1 MLEWIISSAV
11 LTAIV
16 IALRCI
22 FKGKISLRVQYAL
35 WALVLLRLLVPV
47 TFGSTGF
54 SVMNLIDRPAAAAP
68 SLSSATVGY
77 AGEETPYIVVVAPD
91 ANTDPVQQNERYTIT
106 ISGLTWQIE
115 PNTAAVKTG
124 TPITVSD
131 ILMIVW
137 IAGAGM
143 IALWFLITNLRFYFK
158 LRHSRK
164 ALEIGGCPLPVYTS
178 DQIDTPCLFGLIR
191 PAIYVTPELSDRF
204 PVLRYA
210 IEHEATHYRHGD
222 HIWSVLRGVCLALHW
237 YNPLVWLAAVLS
249 RNDAELACDEA
260 TIKRIG
266 EENRAEYGRTLI
278 ELTCEKRPAIFVTA
292 TTMTGSGRNIKERI
306 RLIVKK
312 PRTAAYTLIAL
323 LLIAAITVG
332 CTFTGANEENTE
344 QGSQPSESETS
355 MEPDETAD
363 EYPDDWFAGEAWPL
377 AKEYAEKI
385 GLSISEDRYTVY
397 RNMEEMQEIG
407 LYISDNHS
415 TVSNRTKEK
424 TVDVVFS
431 DSDGIKSI
439 QVSFVQTA
447 DGNWEALSN
456 DAVMLI
462 DGGSLK
468 DKIRVSDE
476 ITEGERSE
484 FLAPVIDFARDY
496 VAQSIAMWNTNTG
509 NPIADAEIT
518 GITQMNTGTA
528 SLYHTINLYLL
539 EYRLLPE
546 DQRNIKLADGM
557 QTELIGGQKWITEHS
572 SSGQPYLLL
581 LRSTTDEWMR
591 IGTLDSATIE
601 QDYGTPEMLEWY
613 GNAYTA
619 AAMQMYHD
627 FDAKG
632 AIHPTVSIRSLAES
646 GDISL
651 TLYLADEGAWNTYTS
666 DGQYFSAS
674 VHNALCALN
683 WTRVEAPSTEPS
695 DYWLTAVSA
704 DGTKSMTF
712 RADSGWGTVEYS
724 DGNTVSVWSA
734 EAPSLD
740 YEYYCPIADSVRR
753 LYDGMDAD
761 YERISFHFDG
771 TPTEAA
777 YFFVNT
783 AFGEHMH
790 TLEPGNGYGA
800 DDYEVTRWSVRKI
813 SEDGKTVEGGFEC
826 AFVPWNAES
835 GEIWAGNT
843 YEGTDQ
849 YAGKLIF
856 YRTFALELQDDGNWH
871 CIGLGTG

>member
-16 IALRCI
+16 IALRCV

-47 TFGSTGF
+47 SFGSTGL
-54 SVMNLIDRPAAAAP
+54 SVLNLIDRPAAAKTVTFTP
-68 SLSSATVGY
+68 ISSVGSKN
-77 AGEETPYIVVVAPD
+77 PVVVIDPFTYVQDQSAERQTIGASWQAD
-91 ANTDPVQQNERYTIT
+91 GAN
-106 ISGLTWQIE
+106 
-115 PNTAAVKTG
+115 AG
-124 TPITVSD
+124 TPVTVAN

-137 IAGAGM
+137 LAGAGV
-143 IALWFLITNLRFYFK
+143 IALWLLITNLRFYFK
-158 LRHSRK
+158 LRRSRK

-178 DQIDTPCLFGLIR
+178 DRIETPCLFGLIR
-191 PAIYVTPELSDRF
+191 PAIYVTPEISDRF

-222 HIWSVLRGVCLALHW
+222 HIWSILRGVCLALHW

-260 TIKRIG
+260 AIKRIG

-278 ELTCEKRPAIFVTA
+278 ELTCEKRSALFITA

-323 LLIAAITVG
+323 MLIVAVTVG

-496 VAQSIAMWNTNTG
+496 VAQIIATWNTNTG

-518 GITQMNTGTA
+518 GITMNTGEA

-546 DQRNIKLADGM
+546 DQRNITLADGM
-557 QTELIGGQKWITEHS
+557 QTEFIGGQKWITEHS

-601 QDYGTPEMLEWY
+601 QEYGTPEMLERY

-734 EAPSLD
+734 EAPSPD

-771 TPTEAA
+771 TPTEVA
-777 YFFVNT
+777 YYFVNT

-790 TLEPGNGYGA
+790 SFEPRNGYGA
-800 DDYEVTRWSVRKI
+800 DDYEVMCWSVRKI
-813 SEDGKTVEGGFEC
+813 SEDGKTVEGSFEC
-826 AFVPWNAES
+826 AFVPWDAEA

-843 YEGTDQ
+843 YEGTGK
-849 YAGKLIF
+849 YAGKLVF
-856 YRTFALELQDDGNWH
+856 SRTFALELQDDGNWH